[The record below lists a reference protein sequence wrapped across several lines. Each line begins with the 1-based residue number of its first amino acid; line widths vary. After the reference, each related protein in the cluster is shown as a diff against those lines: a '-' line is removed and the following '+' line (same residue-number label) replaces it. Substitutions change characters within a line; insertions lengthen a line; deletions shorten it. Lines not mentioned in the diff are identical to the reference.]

1 MYQHDAQLSTV
12 SLEFDEL
19 PITLASLY
27 PWFVVS
33 TSVGLL
39 IFAPDHDQ
47 ATMLQRIPVQS
58 IHSLDTCGDLVFC
71 GQFFLAFSFAHKN
84 I

>member
-1 MYQHDAQLSTV
+1 MYKNDEKLSTF

-19 PITLASLY
+19 PLTIASLY

-39 IFAPDHDQ
+39 IFAPDHDS
-47 ATMLQRIPVQS
+47 TILQRKLSNLTKAFRLTHPENPSRGLPPSIP
-58 IHSLDTCGDLVFC
+58 
-71 GQFFLAFSFAHKN
+71 
-84 I
+84 